1 MKKAV
6 SMLGVVAGLLVAGV
20 QAQDAGTEAGSEEG
34 VLKRAAKVDKPIADT
49 YEPLN
54 STYVGDGE
62 RLNESIEQSWQLKK
76 QARERE
82 QAAASGSP
90 ERAELEKRIQE
101 PGELRSGPDEPEV
114 TSTDNSIRIREPQ

>member
-1 MKKAV
+1 MKTV
-6 SMLGVVAGLLVAGV
+6 FSVLGIVAGLLAMSV
-20 QAQDAGTEAGSEEG
+20 QAEEAGSEDG
-34 VLKRAAKVDKPIADT
+34 ILKRAAKVDKPIADT

-54 STYVGDGE
+54 STYVGDGD

-82 QAAASGSP
+82 QAEQASGNP

-101 PGELRSGPDEPEV
+101 PGELQSGPGEPEV
-114 TSTDNSIRIREPQ
+114 TSTEDSIRIREGR